1 MVSSRIA
8 SIVFVLLGVDPI
20 LGDGFC
26 YYVYYFVITGIFYYV
41 YNVLG
46 LPIQTALSC
55 LVG

>member
-1 MVSSRIA
+1 M
-8 SIVFVLLGVDPI
+8 VFVLLGVDPI

-26 YYVYYFVITGIFYYV
+26 YYVYYFVITRIFYYV

-46 LPIQTALSC
+46 LPIQTAVSC